1 MFWSSCILASE
12 FCASALQN
20 VLPHNSADTERRSPA
35 PYTPRERFN
44 VIEASASAQI
54 ILESETVSHGAH
66 VTATR
71 RRWAR
76 SRAKDW
82 HSKRDGDK
90 RVLAFRYFPHERNHF
105 TRRLTREK
113 EEGRPFSPPPLLCAS
128 PQCGHEAAAA
138 AAGAIHPARA
148 DESGEGSCVGGG
160 RRTTDAN
167 LITVIVRRARPLSQR
182 RPRMGAPPVSE
193 PTACSAAGAA
203 PVAASADRE
212 QRCRLRFSGEEPDIT
227 FARSD

>member
-113 EEGRPFSPPPLLCAS
+113 EEGRPFSPPPLSAHLRNADTKLLLLL
-128 PQCGHEAAAA
+128 PVPYIPREQMKAAKAAAWVV
-138 AAGAIHPARA
+138 
-148 DESGEGSCVGGG
+148 EGE
-160 RRTTDAN
+160 
-167 LITVIVRRARPLSQR
+167 RPTQ
-182 RPRMGAPPVSE
+182 
-193 PTACSAAGAA
+193 T
-203 PVAASADRE
+203 
-212 QRCRLRFSGEEPDIT
+212 
-227 FARSD
+227 